1 MSPDPIIFLT
11 LLLILAASSV
21 VFFISVHRE
30 TAHRAQMR
38 LAEWAE
44 QNRFSRLNEEF
55 GPPRPLDRVIPPM
68 RLTIGLYNR
77 NTRLVHCRSPA
88 PDPGDPPLQWNLAI
102 RHVPTASQ
110 PVGLRSADATRS
122 IVDLFKLE
130 PSPRQSASAR
140 FVIVGEDLVASH
152 RMAEGSSRALL
163 PADLSLL
170 RVDDYLVIDFSGRPF
185 DPIELGRMLGL
196 LDQLAT
202 IA

>member
-1 MSPDPIIFLT
+1 MSPDPIIFAL
-11 LLLILAASSV
+11 LLLILAVSAAI
-21 VFFISVHRE
+21 FFVSVHRE
-30 TAHRAQMR
+30 TTHRAQMR

-44 QNRFSRLNEEF
+44 QNRFVPMNAEF
-55 GPPRPLDRVIPPM
+55 GPPRPIDRLSPAM
-68 RLTIGLYNR
+68 SMTLGYYRHG
-77 NTRLVHCRSPA
+77 TRLVHVRTPGV
-88 PDPGDPPLQWNLAI
+88 DPGDPPSQWNLAI
-102 RHVPTASQ
+102 RHVPTLSP

-130 PSPRQSASAR
+130 PSPRQSTNAR
-140 FVIVGEDLVASH
+140 FTIVGEDLVASH
-152 RMAEGSSRALL
+152 KMADGSSRALL
-163 PADLSLL
+163 PGDLSLL